1 MHDEAPPFGLFIVSS
16 LEKTSGD
23 QRAQVFVPIPK
34 GLPYRAQPVYESNA
48 AMATAEAR
56 AKLSVCGARGRHV
69 SHDESFRRRQ
79 QLIHRCPDVSKVLA

>member
-48 AMATAEAR
+48 AMGDA
-56 AKLSVCGARGRHV
+56 
-69 SHDESFRRRQ
+69 
-79 QLIHRCPDVSKVLA
+79 